1 MDKKYVVA
9 AGVCLTNGGILYK
22 EGEAVPA
29 GLSEETLKTLI
40 STKKIVEE
48 KGNAPAAKK
57 EEKKADASAKAEEKK
72 PEEKKDGKKS
82 KDAE

>member
-57 EEKKADASAKAEEKK
+57 EEKKA
-72 PEEKKDGKKS
+72 EEKKDGKKS